1 MDIRIL
7 FFRFTSVYKRR
18 TASRSKFFKLFTA
31 IFLDLASSQINATM
45 KRSFFITLILCSS
58 LSTLAQQIVLQS
70 RPDELFN
77 DGLALLSHNQYAAA
91 EKTFAD
97 FLLAAPQQDPRREDA
112 EYYSA
117 LCAVNLYH
125 ADGEKR
131 IATFISENPGHPR
144 AATAYF
150 DLAALF
156 YQQKNYPKA
165 ISAFQ
170 KVDFP
175 SLTDADQSAGHF
187 RWGYALFNQRKL
199 PEALDQFNFMKG
211 LGGQYGPAASYYAGY
226 IEFNNGDYANALTDL
241 RRAENNQSYS
251 LIVPYMIAQV
261 LYKQKKYDELQT
273 YVKSLEKREGISQSE
288 EIALL
293 SAEVYYSKG
302 DYANALKGY
311 QQYMEGKKNA
321 DKSVVYRAG
330 LSAMNTGDTQ
340 AAIDMLKN
348 SASGADSVG
357 AYSSYY
363 LGTLYLKAG
372 QKPPAITAFDVARKF
387 KGDKALAEESW
398 FQYSKL
404 SYDAGRS
411 DLAIA
416 ELEKFQTTYPNSAH
430 ATEVKEVLSHAY
442 VNANNYNK
450 AIEYIESLPRRGPAV
465 DKAYQ
470 KATYLKGTELFNMER
485 YGEANTFFEKS
496 LQYPIDPVMAG
507 EAHYWCAEGYSIG
520 NKYEQAIEHYAAIV
534 SPASGASAD
543 ISLLARY
550 GLGYAYYNVKQYDR
564 ALYNFKEFTNKATKS
579 NSFLPDATLRL
590 ADCYYVSK
598 SYPEALTTYRKVLTM
613 NSPDKDYAH
622 LQSGII
628 LGIQSKYTEAAAEL
642 EQVTKEHSSAYREE
656 ALFRAA
662 QLDFEQGKY
671 AAAAAGYTR
680 VIQGSQTSSFLP
692 YAYAKRASAY
702 YNLKDYGKTASDYI
716 YVIEHYTTHPAADG
730 VLVSLQEALNLAGR
744 SGEFDKYFGM
754 VRSANPDAKGLES
767 VQYEAAKNTYFS
779 QDYPRAIQ
787 RLSDYMSAFPQ
798 SARIVEAKYYIA
810 ESQYRLK
817 DYASA
822 LRTYKEISTDN
833 TFQQINKVVARIS
846 ELEFKD
852 GKYESA
858 IPAYMRLASIS
869 TSKKDLHTAWSG
881 LMESHYLLAQYDSAD
896 KYANL
901 VIEKGNIN
909 AGAVNKASLYLGK
922 TAMARGDYET
932 AKDEFL
938 HTLNSA
944 QDEYGAEAKYL
955 MAEIF
960 YLNRQYPQCYETL
973 VSLNRDFS
981 AYTEWVGKS
990 FLLLADNYLAQ
1001 GETFQARG
1009 TLKSL
1014 VDNFPLQHIK
1024 DKATE
1029 KLKQLDDADEK
1040 SAAETKSDSID
1051 NERR

>member
-1 MDIRIL
+1 MDIRLL
-7 FFRFTSVYKRR
+7 FFSFTSVYNSHTTC
-18 TASRSKFFKLFTA
+18 TAKFFKLVTA
-31 IFLDLASSQINATM
+31 IFLDLSSSQIKAIM

-58 LSTLAQQIVLQS
+58 LSSIAQQLVLQS
-70 RPDELFN
+70 RPDELFS
-77 DGLALLSHNQYAAA
+77 DGLTLLSHNQYAAA
-91 EKTFAD
+91 EKTFSD
-97 FLLAAPQQDPRREDA
+97 FLTVTTPQDPRRQDA

-125 ADGEKR
+125 GDGEKR
-131 IATFISENPGHPR
+131 IATFIANNPDHPR

-165 ISAFQ
+165 IAAFQ

-175 SLTDADQSAGHF
+175 SLTDADQGTGHF
-187 RWGYALFNQRKL
+187 RWGYSLFNQRKL

-241 RRAENNQSYS
+241 KRAENNSSYS

-261 LYKQKKYDELQT
+261 LYKQKKYDELQS
-273 YVKSLEKREGISQSE
+273 YVKSLEKREGVAQSE

-311 QQYMEGKKNA
+311 QQYLEGKKNA

-330 LSAMNTGDTQ
+330 LAAMNTGDSQ

-348 SASGADSVG
+348 SASGADSIG

-387 KGDKALAEESW
+387 NGDKALAEESS
-398 FQYSKL
+398 FQYAKL

-411 DLAIA
+411 DLAIT
-416 ELEKFQTTYPNSAH
+416 ELEKFQTTYPASTH
-430 ATEVKEVLSHAY
+430 ITEVKEVLSHAY

-485 YGEANTFFEKS
+485 YTEANAFFEKS

-507 EAHYWCAEGYSIG
+507 EAHYWCAEGYSTT

-534 SPASGASAD
+534 SPSSGASAD

-564 ALYNFKEFTNKATKS
+564 ALYNFKEFTNRAPKS
-579 NSFLPDATLRL
+579 NTYLPDATLRL

-598 SYPEALTTYRKVLTM
+598 SYPEALTTYRKVFAM

-622 LQSGII
+622 LQAGIV
-628 LGIQSKYTEAAAEL
+628 LGIQSKYAEAATEL
-642 EQVTKEHSSAYREE
+642 EQVTKAPSSAYKEE
-656 ALFRAA
+656 ALFRSA

-671 AAAAAGYTR
+671 AAAASGYTR

-692 YAYAKRASAY
+692 YAYAKRAASY

-744 SGEFDKYFGM
+744 SAEFDKYFAL
-754 VRSANPDAKGLES
+754 VKSADPNAKGLES

-779 QDYPRAIQ
+779 QDYQRAIQ
-787 RLSDYMSAFPQ
+787 RLSDFMAAYPQ
-798 SARIVEAKYYIA
+798 SPRIVEAKYYVA

-817 DYASA
+817 DYVSA
-822 LRTYKEISTDN
+822 LRTYKDIGNDN
-833 TFQQINKVVARIS
+833 TFQLINKVVARIS
-846 ELEFKD
+846 ELEFRD
-852 GKYESA
+852 GKYENA
-858 IPAYMRLASIS
+858 VPAYMRLASIS
-869 TSKKDLHTAWSG
+869 TSKKDLYTAWSG

-901 VIEKGNIN
+901 IIEKGNIN
-909 AGAVNKASLYLGK
+909 AGAVNKAALYLGK

-944 QDEYGAEAKYL
+944 QDEHGAEAKYL

-1014 VDNFPLQHIK
+1014 VDNFPLQNIK
-1024 DKATE
+1024 DKAAE
-1029 KLKQLDDADEK
+1029 KLKQLEEK
-1040 SAAETKSDSID
+1040 DAAEVKSDSID
-1051 NERR
+1051 N

>member
-1 MDIRIL
+1 
-7 FFRFTSVYKRR
+7 
-18 TASRSKFFKLFTA
+18 
-31 IFLDLASSQINATM
+31 M
-45 KRSFFITLILCSS
+45 KRSFFITLILCSP
-58 LSTLAQQIVLQS
+58 LFLLAQQQIASLS
-70 RPDELFN
+70 RPDELYN
-77 DGLALLSHNQYAAA
+77 DGLALMSHNQYASA
-91 EKTFAD
+91 EKTFID
-97 FLLAAPQQDPRREDA
+97 FLAAAAPQDPRRRDA

-131 IATFISENPGHPR
+131 IATFIAENPEHPR

-156 YQQKNYPKA
+156 YQQKNYNKA
-165 ISAFQ
+165 INAFE

-175 SLTDADQSAGHF
+175 SLSNAEQSIGHF

-241 RRAENNQSYS
+241 RRAETNQSYS
-251 LIVPYMIAQV
+251 LIVPYMVAQV

-273 YVKSLEKREGISQSE
+273 YVKSLEKREGVAQAE

-293 SAEVYYSKG
+293 SAEVYFSKG

-311 QQYMEGKKNA
+311 QQYLEDKKNA

-330 LSAMNTGDTQ
+330 VAAMNSGDTQ
-340 AAIDMLKN
+340 AAISMLKN

-372 QKPPAITAFDVARKF
+372 QKQPAVTAFDVARKF
-387 KGDKALAEESW
+387 NGDKALAEESQ
-398 FQYSKL
+398 FQFAKL
-404 SYDAGRS
+404 SYDLGRA
-411 DLAIA
+411 DLAIS
-416 ELEKFQTTYPNSAH
+416 ELEKFQAAYPNSTRAI
-430 ATEVKEVLSHAY
+430 EVKEVLSHAY
-442 VNANNYNK
+442 VNANNYNR
-450 AIEYIESLPRRGPAV
+450 AIEYIESLPRRGPTV
-465 DKAYQ
+465 DKSYQ

-485 YGEANTFFEKS
+485 YAEAITVFEKS
-496 LQYPIDPVMAG
+496 LQYPIDPAMAG
-507 EAHYWCAEGYSIG
+507 EAHYWCAEAYSIT
-520 NKYEQAIEHYAAIV
+520 NQYDKAIDHYAPIV

-543 ISLLARY
+543 IMLLARY
-550 GLGYAYYNVKQYDR
+550 GLGYAYYNAKQYDR
-564 ALYNFKEFTNKATKS
+564 ALYNFKEFTNRAPKN
-579 NSFLPDATLRL
+579 NSYVADATLRL

-598 SYPEALTTYRKVLTM
+598 SYPEALATYRKVLNM
-613 NSPDKDYAH
+613 SSPDKDYAH
-622 LQSGII
+622 LQSGIL
-628 LGIQSKYTEAAAEL
+628 LGIQSKYAEAAAEL
-642 EQVTKEHSSAYREE
+642 DQVVRDHSSAYKEE
-656 ALFRAA
+656 ALFRSA

-671 AAAAAGYTR
+671 AAAAAGYTK

-692 YAYAKRASAY
+692 YAYAKRAASY
-702 YNLKDYGKTASDYI
+702 YNLKDYNKTAADYI

-730 VLVSLQEALNLAGR
+730 VVVSLQEALNLAGR
-744 SGEFDKYFGM
+744 SGEFDKYFGL
-754 VRSANPDAKGLES
+754 VKSANPDAKGLES
-767 VQYEAAKNTYFS
+767 VQYEAAKNTYFN
-779 QDYPRAIQ
+779 QDYQRAVQ
-787 RLSDYMSAFPQ
+787 RLSDYLAAYPNT
-798 SARIVEAKYYIA
+798 ARTTEAKYYIA
-810 ESQYRLK
+810 ESYYRLK
-817 DYASA
+817 DFPSA
-822 LRTYKEISTDN
+822 LKTYKEIGDDN
-833 TFQQINKVVARIS
+833 TFQMVNKVVARIS
-846 ELEFKD
+846 ELEYKN
-852 GKYESA
+852 GKYENA
-858 IPAYMRLASIS
+858 IPAFMRLAAIS
-869 TSKKDLHTAWSG
+869 TSKKDLYTAWSG
-881 LMESHYLLAQYDSAD
+881 LMEAHYLLAQYDSAD

-901 VIEKGNIN
+901 IIEKGNIN

-938 HTLNSA
+938 NTLNSA

-960 YLNRQYPQCYETL
+960 YLNKEHARCYETL

-990 FLLLADNYLAQ
+990 FLLLVDNYIAQ

-1014 VDNFPLQHIK
+1014 IDNFPLQHIK

-1029 KLKQLDDADEK
+1029 KMKQMDDAEK
-1040 SAAETKSDSID
+1040 KAAAETKSDTVD
-1051 NERR
+1051 NK

>member
-1 MDIRIL
+1 M
-7 FFRFTSVYKRR
+7 VCKP
-18 TASRSKFFKLFTA
+18 KFFKLFTA
-31 IFLDLASSQINATM
+31 IFLDLASSQIKATM

-58 LSTLAQQIVLQS
+58 LSSFAQQLVSQS
-70 RPDELFN
+70 RPDELFS
-77 DGLALLSHNQYAAA
+77 DGLALLSHNQYATA
-91 EKTFAD
+91 EKTFID
-97 FLLAAPQQDPRREDA
+97 FLSAAGPHDPRRQDA

-131 IATFISENPGHPR
+131 IAAFIADYPEHPR

-165 ISAFQ
+165 IAAFE

-175 SLTDADQSAGHF
+175 SLTEADQSTGHF

-199 PEALDQFNFMKG
+199 TDALDQFNFMKG

-226 IEFNNGDYANALTDL
+226 IEFNNSDYTNALTDL
-241 RRAENNQSYS
+241 RRAENNQAYS

-261 LYKQKKYDELQT
+261 LYKQKKYDELQS
-273 YVKSLEKREGISQSE
+273 YVKSLEKREGVGQAE

-293 SAEVYYSKG
+293 SAEVYFSKG

-311 QQYMEGKKNA
+311 QQYLEDRKNA
-321 DKSVVYRAG
+321 DKAVVYRAG
-330 LSAMNTGDTQ
+330 VAAMNAGDTQ
-340 AAIDMLKN
+340 LAIGMLKN

-372 QKPPAITAFDVARKF
+372 QKPLAVTAFDVARKF
-387 KGDKALAEESW
+387 NGDKALAEESW
-398 FQYSKL
+398 FQFSKL
-404 SYDAGRS
+404 SYDLGRS
-411 DLAIA
+411 DLAIT
-416 ELEKFQTTYPNSAH
+416 ELEKFQNTFSNSARI
-430 ATEVKEVLSHAY
+430 TEVKEVLSHAY

-465 DKAYQ
+465 DKSYQ

-485 YGEANTFFEKS
+485 YVEANSFFEKS

-507 EAHYWCAEGYSIG
+507 EAHYWAAEGYSMS
-520 NKYEQAIEHYAAIV
+520 NKYDQAVDHYAAII
-534 SPASGASAD
+534 SPTSGASAD
-543 ISLLARY
+543 ITLLARY
-550 GLGYAYYNVKQYDR
+550 GLGYAYFNLKQYDR
-564 ALYNFKEFTNKATKS
+564 ALYNFKEFTNKAPKT
-579 NSFLPDATLRL
+579 NTYVPDATLRL

-598 SYPEALTTYRKVLTM
+598 SYAEATATYRKVLAM

-622 LQSGII
+622 LQAGII
-628 LGIQSKYTEAAAEL
+628 LGIQSKYAEASSEL
-642 EQVTKEHSSAYREE
+642 EQVIRTNGSAYREE

-671 AAAAAGYTR
+671 SAAATGYSR
-680 VIQGSQTSSFLP
+680 VIEGSQTSSFLP
-692 YAYAKRASAY
+692 YAYAKRASSY
-702 YNLKDYGKTASDYI
+702 YNLKDYNKTATDYI

-730 VLVSLQEALNLAGR
+730 VLLSLQEALNLAGR
-744 SGEFDKYFGM
+744 SGEFEKYFGL
-754 VRSANPDAKGLES
+754 VKSANPDAKGLES
-767 VQYEAAKNTYFS
+767 VQYETAKNTYFS
-779 QDYPRAIQ
+779 QDYQRAIQ
-787 RLSDYMSAFPQ
+787 RLNDYMAAYPESP
-798 SARIVEAKYYIA
+798 RITEAKYYVA

-822 LRTYKEISTDN
+822 LAIYKQIGNDN
-833 TFQQINKVVARIS
+833 TFQMINKVVARIS
-846 ELEFKD
+846 ELEFRD
-852 GKYESA
+852 GKYENA
-858 IPAYMRLASIS
+858 LPAYMRLAANS
-869 TSKKDLHTAWSG
+869 TSKKDLYTAWSG
-881 LMESHYLLAQYDSAD
+881 LMESHYLLSQYDSAD

-901 VIEKGNIN
+901 IIEKGNIN
-909 AGAVNKASLYLGK
+909 AGAVNKASLFLGK

-938 HTLNSA
+938 NTLNSA
-944 QDEYGAEAKYL
+944 QDEHGAEAKYL

-960 YLNRQYPQCYETL
+960 YLNREHARCYETL

-990 FLLLADNYLAQ
+990 FLLLVDNYLAQ

-1014 VDNFPLQHIK
+1014 IENFPLQQIK
-1024 DKATE
+1024 DKAAE
-1029 KLKQLDDADEK
+1029 KMKQMDDAEK
-1040 SAAETKSDSID
+1040 KAAAETKTDSID
-1051 NERR
+1051 NK

>member
-1 MDIRIL
+1 
-7 FFRFTSVYKRR
+7 
-18 TASRSKFFKLFTA
+18 
-31 IFLDLASSQINATM
+31 M
-45 KRSFFITLILCSS
+45 KKTFFITLTLCSS
-58 LSTLAQQIVLQS
+58 LFSYGQSQIVSQS
-70 RPDELFN
+70 RPDELYN
-77 DGLALLSHNQYAAA
+77 DGLALLAHNQYASA
-91 EKTFAD
+91 EKTFTD
-97 FLLAAPQQDPRREDA
+97 FLAASSATDPRRKDA

-131 IATFISENPGHPR
+131 IATFIANHPEHPR

-156 YQQKNYPKA
+156 YQQKNYNKA
-165 ISAFQ
+165 IAAYE

-175 SLTDADQSAGHF
+175 SLTEADQSTGHF
-187 RWGYALFNQRKL
+187 RWGYALFNQKKL

-211 LGGQYGPAASYYAGY
+211 LGGQYGPAASYYAGF
-226 IEFNNGDYANALTDL
+226 IEFNNGDYNNALTDL
-241 RRAENNQSYS
+241 KRAEGNQAYS

-261 LYKQKKYDELQT
+261 MYKQKKYDELQA
-273 YVKSLEKREGISQSE
+273 YVKSLEKREGVTQLE

-293 SAEVYYSKG
+293 SAEVYFSKG

-321 DKSVVYRAG
+321 DKAVVYRAG
-330 LSAMNTGDTQ
+330 IAAMNTGDNQ
-340 AAIDMLKN
+340 LAIDMLKN

-363 LGTLYLKAG
+363 LGMMYLKVG
-372 QKPPAITAFDVARKF
+372 QKPPAVTAFDVARKF
-387 KGDKALAEESW
+387 NGDKALAEESW
-398 FQYSKL
+398 FQFAKL
-404 SYDAGRS
+404 SYDVGRA
-411 DLAIA
+411 DQAIP
-416 ELEKFQTTYPNSAH
+416 ELEKFQTAFPNSAR

-450 AIEYIESLPRRGPAV
+450 AIEYIESLPRRGPTV

-485 YGEANTFFEKS
+485 YAEATGFFDKS
-496 LQYPIDPVMAG
+496 LQYPIDPIMAG
-507 EAHYWCAEGYSIG
+507 ESHYWNAEALSIT
-520 NKYEQAIEHYAAIV
+520 NRYEQAIDHYAAIL
-534 SPASGASAD
+534 SPSSGAGAD
-543 ISLLARY
+543 IVLLARY
-550 GLGYAYYNVKQYDR
+550 GLGYAYYNAKQYDR
-564 ALYNFKEFTNKATKS
+564 ALYNFKEFTNRAPKT
-579 NSFLPDATLRL
+579 NSYLADATLRL
-590 ADCYYVSK
+590 ADCYYVTK
-598 SYPEALTTYRKVLTM
+598 SYPDALASYRKVLAM

-622 LQSGII
+622 LQSGLI
-628 LGIQSKYTEAAAEL
+628 LGIQSKYGEAAAEL
-642 EQVTKEHSSAYREE
+642 DQVIKAPSSAYKEE

-662 QLDFEQGKY
+662 QLSFEQGKY
-671 AAAAAGYTR
+671 SDAAQGYTR
-680 VIQGSQTSSFLP
+680 VIQGSKTSAFLP
-692 YAYAKRASAY
+692 YAYAKRASSY
-702 YNLKDYGKTASDYI
+702 YNLKEYDKTAADYI
-716 YVIEHYTTHPAADG
+716 FVIEHYTTHPAADG
-730 VLVSLQEALNLAGR
+730 VLTSLQEALNLAGR
-744 SGEFDKYFGM
+744 SGEFDKYFAL
-754 VRSANPDAKGLES
+754 VKSADPNAKGLES

-779 QDYPRAIQ
+779 QDYQRAIT
-787 RLSDYMSAFPQ
+787 RLQDYIAAYPEG
-798 SARIVEAKYYIA
+798 ARVVEAKYYVA

-822 LRTYKEISTDN
+822 LNTYKQIGSNNEFQMIS
-833 TFQQINKVVARIS
+833 KVVARIS
-846 ELEFKD
+846 ELEFRD
-852 GKYESA
+852 RKYENA

-909 AGAVNKASLYLGK
+909 AGAVNKAALFLGK

-938 HTLNSA
+938 NTLNSA

-955 MAEIF
+955 LGEIF
-960 YLNRQYPQCYETL
+960 YLNREHARCYETL

-981 AYTEWVGKS
+981 AYTEWVGRS
-990 FLLLADNYLAQ
+990 FLLLIDNYLAQ

-1009 TLKSL
+1009 TAKSL
-1014 VDNFPLQHIK
+1014 MDNFPLQHIK
-1024 DKATE
+1024 DKAAE
-1029 KLKQLDDADEK
+1029 KLKQMDEQEK
-1040 SAAETKSDSID
+1040 KAAPKSDTTD
-1051 NERR
+1051 NR